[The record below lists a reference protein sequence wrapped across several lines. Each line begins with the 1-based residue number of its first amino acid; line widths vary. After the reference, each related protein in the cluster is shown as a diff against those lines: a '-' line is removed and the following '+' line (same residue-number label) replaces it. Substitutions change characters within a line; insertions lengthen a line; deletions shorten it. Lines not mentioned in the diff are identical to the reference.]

1 MQNLLTWIIRNMD
14 NQVACFLEIFLIL
27 LCVYKV
33 FNVKFKFTIE
43 NILLILLDLL
53 VMALIKVEFAGHEI
67 VVVVYSILFLY
78 FIKIFKRKFWETLGR
93 FMLGLLLAGLIEI
106 FASIITILITS
117 ILGIGKPMMLI
128 VNGVGV
134 LVAVIIFGLLPKSE
148 RGYGAKFKRDTWMG
162 LIVICTMALLF
173 IVLDYWY
180 RGVADQIYYFIFLVS
195 CALVCISTI
204 FVQRVKHELEKKK
217 LEFEMQG
224 IYGNTYKELIAEVRR
239 NQHDFANQ
247 LGAIYSMH
255 LTANTLEELV
265 TKQREYGDVI
275 LKKSRYEKI
284 LTGCSNSILAGYLY
298 YKCVSFERDNV
309 LVDYQ
314 INVSDASCNLSLH
327 EIVEILGIL
336 LTNAYENYNAQNIE
350 KRIGLFLRENDC
362 NLSIEVSNKAK
373 EMGSKEIERMFCEGY
388 SSKGENRGIG
398 LVRLKELI
406 SKAKAELIV
415 ENRAKENENWLN
427 FKVVIPKCRG

>member
-1 MQNLLTWIIRNMD
+1 MWIMRNMD
-14 NQVACFLEIFLIL
+14 NQVACFLEIFLIF
-27 LCVYKV
+27 LCIYRV
-33 FNVKFKFTIE
+33 FNVRFKFTIA
-43 NILLILLDLL
+43 NILLILLDLF
-53 VMALIKVEFAGHEI
+53 VMALIKVGIAGREI
-67 VVVVYSILFLY
+67 VVVVYSVLFLY
-78 FIKIFKRKFWETLGR
+78 FIRTFKRKFWETLGR

-106 FASIITILITS
+106 SASIITILITS
-117 ILGIGKPMMLI
+117 MFGMKKPMMLI
-128 VNGVGV
+128 VNVVGV
-134 LVAVIIFGLLPKSE
+134 LVAFVLFKLLPKRE
-148 RGYGAKFKRDTWMG
+148 RGYTAKFKRDTWMG
-162 LIVICTMALLF
+162 LIAICVMALLF

-180 RGVADQIYYFIFLVS
+180 RGEADQIYYFIFLVS

-204 FVQRVKHELEKKK
+204 FAQTVKHELEKKQ

-309 LVDYQ
+309 QVDYQ
-314 INVSDASCNLSLH
+314 VHVSDAFCNLSLH
-327 EIVEILGIL
+327 EIIEILGIL
-336 LTNAYENYNAQNIE
+336 LTNAYENYNAPNIE
-350 KRIGLFLRENDC
+350 KRIDLCLQENER
-362 NLSIEVSNKAK
+362 NLLIEVGNKAK
-373 EMGSKEIERMFCEGY
+373 EMNSKEIERMFDEGY

-398 LVRLKELI
+398 LGRLKELI